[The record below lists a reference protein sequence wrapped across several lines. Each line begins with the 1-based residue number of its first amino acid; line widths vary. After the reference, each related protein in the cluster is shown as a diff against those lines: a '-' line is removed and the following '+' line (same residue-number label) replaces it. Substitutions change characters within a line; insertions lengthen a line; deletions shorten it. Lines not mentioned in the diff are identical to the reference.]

1 MKSEQVDQIE
11 EQVKMLQKHIEDQDK
26 ANATYQAENA
36 KLRREIDNLKV
47 VEDQV
52 KAAKSQ
58 LESEKEIRTT
68 AEFDIQKMRTE
79 LTDLQAQINKD
90 RHDNERLLKDLRYEL
105 EVTKN
110 ALAVKVAE
118 VDDLQKKIEN
128 LTMALDTRDA
138 TIEDLKQSIVQCEI
152 KNRRLLEQLNA
163 HL

>member
-1 MKSEQVDQIE
+1 M
-11 EQVKMLQKHIEDQDK
+11 
-26 ANATYQAENA
+26 QAENG
-36 KLRREIDNLKV
+36 KLRREVDTLKV

-79 LTDLQAQINKD
+79 LTDLQAQLNKD
-90 RHDNERLLKDLRYEL
+90 RTDNERLLKDLRYEL

-110 ALAVKVAE
+110 ALAVKVNE
-118 VDDLQKKIEN
+118 MEELQRKNEN
-128 LTMALDTRDA
+128 LQLTVETREA

-152 KNRRLLEQLNA
+152 KNRRLLEQLNGY
-163 HL
+163 LQD

>member
-1 MKSEQVDQIE
+1 M
-11 EQVKMLQKHIEDQDK
+11 
-26 ANATYQAENA
+26 
-36 KLRREIDNLKV
+36 
-47 VEDQV
+47 

-118 VDDLQKKIEN
+118 VDD
-128 LTMALDTRDA
+128 
-138 TIEDLKQSIVQCEI
+138 
-152 KNRRLLEQLNA
+152 
-163 HL
+163 H